1 MKKKILSI
9 LLCSVIA
16 ATGAV
21 TVNAAGKAEKHNGF
35 EIIDETITVPDN
47 VVMVSSYEFD
57 DNNTY
62 TAKIL
67 NENRDEF
74 ELLYKDCVESP
85 QFIELPSGEKY
96 QVAGYYS
103 ECSYDFSNTGGT
115 YRKVKIKISE
125 FSELSDYFNE
135 DGTKTHQ
142 TPSGDELIF
151 NHKNYSCEEY
161 VMRSNLSCLSGGI
174 LTKVYPDE
182 NGEIEIYVKQQFC
195 IAFHSFDNGFGT
207 YLADKFFEVELNNTA
222 TPAFKNNT
230 IIIEKEK
237 ENMFNFDF
245 GTCEN
250 ANIRMSGGKMDM
262 SNPMMMYFLFKD
274 GGKSDMLPL
283 LFMAQNK

>member
-96 QVAGYYS
+96 QVAGYSS

-142 TPSGDELIF
+142 IPSGEEFIF
-151 NHKNYSCEEY
+151 NHKDYSCEEY
-161 VMRSNLSCLSGGI
+161 VMHSNLSCLSGGI

-182 NGEIEIYVKQQFC
+182 NGEIEIYVNTKVG
-195 IAFHSFDNGFGT
+195 SMVELLVNGSISVTGGDGT
-207 YLADKFFEVELNNTA
+207 YGYFASPRLSKLTFGNVNGDYYLSVSDVTELQLYLAGCKELDSLG
-222 TPAFKNNT
+222 
-230 IIIEKEK
+230 
-237 ENMFNFDF
+237 MFHADTNYD
-245 GTCEN
+245 G
-250 ANIRMSGGKMDM
+250 IYDV
-262 SNPMMMYFLFKD
+262 KD
-274 GGKSDMLPL
+274 VTHLQIGISKLKG
-283 LFMAQNK
+283 